1 MAVIKEYN
9 SGGTL
14 IRICDDYMPKTEE
27 ENKQRYSLLDE
38 IARRISERNEV
49 RVNAWFRNG
58 DKRISKNT
66 VWN

>member
-14 IRICDDYMPKTEE
+14 IRICDDYMPSSEE

-38 IARRISERNEV
+38 VARRISERNGV
-49 RVNAWFRNG
+49 MGNA
-58 DKRISKNT
+58 
-66 VWN
+66 

>member
-27 ENKQRYSLLDE
+27 ENKYRYSLLDE
-38 IARRISERNEV
+38 VARRISERNEV
-49 RVNAWFRNG
+49 RVNA
-58 DKRISKNT
+58 
-66 VWN
+66 

>member
-27 ENKQRYSLLDE
+27 ENKYRYSLLDE
-38 IARRISERNEV
+38 VARRITERKEV
-49 RVNAWFRNG
+49 IVN
-58 DKRISKNT
+58 
-66 VWN
+66 V